1 MSIGSGI
8 GGQVAIGAES
18 SYGVYVAPTRAL
30 EFVSEGLDTQQPPIE
45 SQGIRAG
52 STVRRTSRWARND
65 KGAAGPI
72 QFEVA
77 DKGFGLLF
85 KHTLG
90 AAAITTPVGA
100 TTARLHTHTLG
111 DLDDLSLSIQ
121 KGAPDTSGVSRP
133 FTFLGC
139 VITQAELTLSVD
151 GLLMF
156 SPTVDARQMVTSET
170 LVTPVFPSD
179 DRVYGYQQAAIT
191 VAGVAETPTE
201 FSLSIAHGLKTD
213 RWYLSAA
220 GTKGRPLIN
229 AIRELTGSLTFEFD
243 SMTAVNRFLNAAP
256 GTETSVAAL
265 LTGREIEAGHN
276 FECGATTPK
285 VRFDGGIPMISGPD
299 VITVTQ
305 AFTVL
310 DDATNPP
317 ITLAYKTTDTA
328 S

>member
-18 SYGVYVAPTRAL
+18 AYGTYTAPTRAL
-30 EFVSEGLDTQQPPIE
+30 EFVSEGLDKQQPPIE

-52 STVRRTSRWARND
+52 ATVRRTSRWARND
-65 KGAAGPI
+65 KGGGGPI

-77 DKGFGLLF
+77 DKGFGVLF
-85 KHTLG
+85 KHALG
-90 AAAITTPVGA
+90 AAAITTPIGA
-100 TTARLHTHTLG
+100 TDARLHTHTLG
-111 DLDDLSLSIQ
+111 DLDNLSLTIQ

-139 VITQAELTLSVD
+139 VVTQAEWTLSVD

-156 SPTVDARQMVTSET
+156 SPTFDARQMVTTET

-179 DRVYGYQQAAIT
+179 DRIYGYQQAAIT
-191 VAGVAETPTE
+191 VAGVPETPTE
-201 FSLSIAHGLKTD
+201 FSLSVTHGLKTD
-213 RWYLSAA
+213 RWYLSGA

-256 GTETSVAAL
+256 GTETSVASL
-265 LTGREIEAGHN
+265 LTGREIEAGHDYQ
-276 FECGATTPK
+276 FGTTTPK
-285 VRFDGGIPMISGPD
+285 VRFDGGVPMISGPD

-310 DDATNPP
+310 DDSTLPP
-317 ITLAYKTTDTA
+317 VTVTYQTTDTA

>member
-18 SYGVYVAPTRAL
+18 SYGVYTAPTRAL
-30 EFVSEGLDTQQPPIE
+30 EFVSEGLDKQQPPIE

-52 STVRRTSRWARND
+52 ATVRRTSRWARND
-65 KGAAGPI
+65 KGAGGPV

-77 DKGFGLLF
+77 DKGFGVLF
-85 KHTLG
+85 KHALG
-90 AAAITTPVGA
+90 TAAITTPVGA
-100 TTARLHTHTLG
+100 TDARLHTYTLG

-139 VITQAELTLSVD
+139 VVTEAEWTLSVD

-156 SPTVDARQMVTSET
+156 SPTFDARQMVTDET
-170 LVTPVFPSD
+170 LVAPVFPSD
-179 DRVYGYQQAAIT
+179 DSLYGYQQAEIT
-191 VAGVAETPTE
+191 VAGVPETPTE
-201 FSLSIAHGLKTD
+201 FNMSVTHGLKTD

-229 AIRELTGSLTFEFD
+229 AIREITGSLTFEFD
-243 SMTAVNRFLNAAP
+243 SMVAVNRFLNSAP
-256 GTETSVAAL
+256 GTETSVASL
-265 LTGREIEAGHN
+265 LTGREIEAGQN
-276 FECGATTPK
+276 YEFGTAAAK
-285 VRFDGGIPMISGPD
+285 VRFDGGLPMISGPD
-299 VITVTQ
+299 VLTVTQ

-317 ITLAYKTTDTA
+317 IAVTYQTTDTA